1 MRYRNPTKENKKSF
15 EGGFMNTLTKY
26 FFKGLLFLIPIV
38 VTLYVLYLIVSTV
51 DRIFGFNVPGL
62 GFLITIALVTAIG
75 FLVSTFLAKGAARL
89 IDNLFSRMP
98 IIKMIYSA
106 IKDLVNAFVGEK
118 KRFNKPVFVNIA
130 PNSTVRVAGFVTR
143 ESLDSIGM
151 ADMMAVYIPQSYN
164 FAGNLIIVPKEQVL
178 PIDIESGKVMT
189 FIVSGGVSEL

>member
-1 MRYRNPTKENKKSF
+1 
-15 EGGFMNTLTKY
+15 MNTLTKY

-51 DRIFGFNVPGL
+51 DRIFGFTVPGL
-62 GFLITIALVTAIG
+62 GFLITIVLVTIIG
-75 FLVSTFLAKGAARL
+75 FLVSTFFAKGAARF

-98 IIKMIYSA
+98 IVKMLYSA

-118 KRFNKPVFVNIA
+118 KRFNKPAFVNISPDSA
-130 PNSTVRVAGFVTR
+130 VRIAGFVTR
-143 ESLDSIGM
+143 ESLENIGM

-164 FAGNLIIVPKEQVL
+164 FAGNLIIVPKEQVM

-189 FIVSGGVSEL
+189 FIVSGGVSGF

>member
-1 MRYRNPTKENKKSF
+1 
-15 EGGFMNTLTKY
+15 MNALTKY

-51 DRIFGFNVPGL
+51 DRIFGFTVPGL
-62 GFLITIALVTAIG
+62 GFLITIALVTTIG
-75 FLVSTFLAKGAARL
+75 FFVSTFLARGAARL

-98 IIKMIYSA
+98 IVKMIYSA

-118 KRFNKPVFVNIA
+118 KRFNKPVLVSIS
-130 PNSTVRVAGFVTR
+130 PESTMSVVGFVTR

-151 ADMMAVYIPQSYN
+151 ADSVAVYIPQSYN
-164 FAGNLIIVPKEQVL
+164 FAGNLIVVPREQVI

-189 FIVSGGVSEL
+189 FIVSGGVSGF